1 MSRIVV
7 TCNVTLD
14 GVMQSPSGLDEDRR
28 GGFDRGGWA
37 VPYQDEVL
45 GQEMGKQMTQTGAL
59 LLGRRTYE
67 NFYSYWPKQKDNPFT
82 DVLNNTQKYV
92 ASTTLSEPLP
102 WENSTLLDPDV
113 PAAVASLKDQPGKDI
128 IILGSG
134 ALIRSLLPHHLVD
147 EYVLLVHP
155 TVVGSGQRLFPES
168 GVPEDFTL
176 AHTVSTTKGVVISTY
191 RPAP

>member
-28 GGFDRGGWA
+28 DGFDHGGWA

-45 GQEMGKQMTQTGAL
+45 GREMGKQMTQTGAL
-59 LLGRRTYE
+59 LFGRRTYE
-67 NFYSYWPKQKDNPFT
+67 NFYSYWPNQKDNPFT
-82 DVLNNTQKYV
+82 DVLNNTPKYV

-102 WENSTLLDPDV
+102 WESSTLLDADV
-113 PAAVASLKDQPGKDI
+113 PAALAKLKEQPGKDVV
-128 IILGSG
+128 ILGSG
-134 ALIRSLLPHHLVD
+134 ALIRSLLPHHLID

-168 GVPEDFTL
+168 GTPENLTL
-176 AHTVSTTKGVVISTY
+176 AETVSTPKGVVISTY
-191 RPAP
+191 RPTP